1 MKTAMRMKLAKRTL
15 MSAAVV
21 AFLCPLAG
29 QAQGGRDAYSDVRI
43 VVKDLSSNEEI
54 GEIAPGGSFDLP
66 EGSKVRLIM
75 RLYTPR
81 QGGVSARPIY
91 PRTQFAEERP
101 GRGSVRITATNE
113 SNANATLEVL
123 QSNGNSGNSRGNSGN
138 SRRQRSELIRYQITD
153 SQGQIPDRLE
163 KGSFIINVGT
173 DSAPNQSQDAA
184 SRRAEE
190 LTRVLYRGI
199 LLREPDQGARSTIR
213 DIQRGG
219 YNALVQ
225 SATEI
230 AESDE
235 SRIRLYEKEGVCGE
249 KRLLSLYKNLLGVES
264 SQIDRRQW
272 DANLRR
278 MNNGELS
285 QVVEDMVRS
294 DRFRSRYSLNV
305 ASY

>member
-1 MKTAMRMKLAKRTL
+1 MTKTKRAL
-15 MSAAVV
+15 ISAAVV
-21 AFLCPLAG
+21 ALIGPFAA

-43 VVKDLSSNEEI
+43 VVKDLSNNEEI
-54 GEIAPGGSFDLP
+54 GEIAPGGSFNLP

-91 PRTQFAEERP
+91 PRTQFTEERP
-101 GRGSVRITATNE
+101 GRGGVRITATNE
-113 SNANATLEVL
+113 ANANATLEIL
-123 QSNGNSGNSRGNSGN
+123 PANGNSGNSGN

-173 DSAPNQSQDAA
+173 ASNQNQDAA

-199 LLREPDQGARSTIR
+199 LLREPDQGARTTINN
-213 DIQRGG
+213 IQRGG

-225 SATEI
+225 AAVGI
-230 AESDE
+230 ADSDE

-249 KRLLSLYKNLLGVES
+249 KRLLSLYKNLLGIES
-264 SQIDRRQW
+264 SQVDRRQW

-285 QVVEDMVRS
+285 RVVEEMVRS
-294 DRFRSRYSLNV
+294 DRFRSRYSLTV

>member
-1 MKTAMRMKLAKRTL
+1 MRKMKHALI
-15 MSAAVV
+15 SAAVV
-21 AFLCPLAG
+21 ALLVPLAG

-54 GEIAPGGSFDLP
+54 GEINPGGSFDLP

-91 PRTQFAEERP
+91 PRTQFTEGTP
-101 GRGSVRITATNE
+101 GRGGVRITATNVE
-113 SNANATLEVL
+113 NANATLEIL
-123 QSNGNSGNSRGNSGN
+123 RLRDNAPQRK
-138 SRRQRSELIRYQITD
+138 RSELIRYQISD
-153 SQGQIPDRLE
+153 NEGRVPDRLE
-163 KGSFIINVGT
+163 KGSFVINVGT
-173 DSAPNQSQDAA
+173 APNQGQDAA

-190 LTRVLYRGI
+190 LIRVLYRGI
-199 LLREPDQGARSTIR
+199 LLREPDQGARNTIR

-225 SATEI
+225 SAVGI
-230 AESDE
+230 ADSDE

-285 QVVEDMVRS
+285 RVVEEMVRS
-294 DRFRSRYSLNV
+294 DRFRSRYSLTV